1 MYHNT
6 LVCGAFWGV
15 WVKFKNFL
23 GPTYVDNYLSF
34 WKYSPIF
41 FVFNSATFGASFAL
55 FWALG
60 AILLSLWSYYWG
72 QSQVQKKFFWSLL
85 REGLKKGGTG

>member
-41 FVFNSATFGASFAL
+41 LFLIQPHLGPLLHFLGPSGLFVLSFGAIFGVGVRFKTFLEPINVDYQFL
-55 FWALG
+55 F
-60 AILLSLWSYYWG
+60 
-72 QSQVQKKFFWSLL
+72 
-85 REGLKKGGTG
+85 